1 MGKSKNETS
10 TVEQQQPYDNIL
22 KSLLEGQEAQILPY
36 LLDEEVVYLDTLT
49 IEVMRTLLRTDR
61 VYKVLYRGREHI
73 LHLEFE
79 TDGKNF
85 MDSRLLDY
93 HAYFYHK
100 YHLPVISIIVYPFE
114 TTMAQS
120 PLQELSGDEVI
131 LFFRFRVFPLW
142 RVSAQKYVQEHIVP
156 MYALLPAMQGANAQL
171 VCHAIEEM
179 VQYYQYD
186 DAALAREV
194 RWMGIMTRR
203 ADIIPLEEKRIIEE
217 RLSMFDD
224 LMEKDPKMRRIRAES
239 EARGRAEGEAKGV
252 TKGVTKGLQ
261 GSILILIETRF
272 PALVG
277 LGRQRVKALT
287 KADELNELLKQLLLV
302 SDEEDARSLL
312 TSQF

>member
-1 MGKSKNETS
+1 MGKQKEQTS

-79 TDGKNF
+79 TDSKSF

-100 YHLPVISIIVYPFE
+100 YHLPVISIVVYPFE

-120 PLQELSGDEVI
+120 PLQELSGEEVI

-156 MYALLPAMQGANAQL
+156 MYVLLPAMQGANAQL
-171 VCHAIEEM
+171 LSRAIDEM
-179 VQYYQYD
+179 VQYYQQD
-186 DAALAREV
+186 NATLAREL
-194 RWMGIMTRR
+194 RWMGIVLRR
-203 ADIIPLEEKRIIEE
+203 ADIVPLTEKRMIEE
-217 RLSMFDD
+217 RLSMYDD
-224 LMEKDPKMRRIRAES
+224 LMEKDPKMRQIRAES
-239 EARGRAEGEAKGV
+239 EAIGEARGEAKGEV
-252 TKGVTKGLQ
+252 KGLRI
-261 GSILILIETRF
+261 SILTITEARF

-277 LGRQRVKALT
+277 LARQRVKTLK
-287 KADELNELLKQLLLV
+287 KADELTALLKQLLAV
-302 SDEEDARSLL
+302 SDEAAARSLL
-312 TSQF
+312 TTLQ